1 MTGIKKIEV
10 YYHNDLVGYLAETP
24 NRLAAFQYA
33 DSWGQL
39 LLDRYLGSLGV
50 DKHNIGV
57 LDRLAYIGK
66 SGMCK
71 RQVLFPKKRHFI
83 FLKCGILFS

>member
-33 DSWGQL
+33 DSCGQL

-66 SGMCK
+66 SGMGALEYYPSK
-71 RQVLFPKKRHFI
+71 ETDLQ
-83 FLKCGILFS
+83 